1 MWHDD
6 GDGRRGPVLRSSAV
20 EGCVLARTLLGLLI
34 CGPAHALTLTQ
45 APLEAGG
52 YVEITV
58 TGATPMQPIY
68 VYAGDAGVGAGPCP
82 AELGGLCLDVA
93 GNPDTIASGFADGA
107 GVAILLGLIPVDRLG
122 DDLTTQAGQGGGG
135 VPLSATITE
144 TVASRSDLYGVWTA
158 GAADARLLGQNSN
171 DLAGAAVSGAG
182 DVDGDGFDDIL
193 IGARRADPNL
203 PDAGI
208 AYIVHGPVLGDFDL
222 ANAGARLMGEQAN
235 DYAGSRV
242 SDAGDVNGDGFADV
256 LVGAFGEDT
265 GGNMASASYLVLGP
279 MSGDIS
285 LTDAEAKFI
294 GEAAKD
300 HAMYGL
306 SDAGD
311 VNDDGFDDILIGAK
325 GNDEGG
331 NWAGAAYIVLGPVSG
346 DLDLAFADA
355 KMVGANTGD
364 QAGIRVSG
372 LEDTD
377 GDGFDDVLVGAHFN
391 DTAAQNAGVG
401 YVVNGPIRGHFSLDA
416 ADAVLIGEDLGDY
429 VGLRSSGGGDV
440 NGDGLS
446 DAFIGGFETGPVV
459 IQEQAST
466 GYLVHGFMVGDID
479 LATADAK
486 LMGVFATGLR
496 GLDVSDAG
504 DVNNDGFDDLLVGS
518 KFEDTGGS
526 NAGASYLVLGP
537 VSGTVDLELEADVRI
552 IGDLAG
558 DYVGFDI
565 SGVGDTDGDGYDDF
579 ILGAYGEDT
588 AAGSAGAGYLFLGA
602 P

>member
-1 MWHDD
+1 M
-6 GDGRRGPVLRSSAV
+6 
-20 EGCVLARTLLGLLI
+20 
-34 CGPAHALTLTQ
+34 
-45 APLEAGG
+45 
-52 YVEITV
+52 
-58 TGATPMQPIY
+58 
-68 VYAGDAGVGAGPCP
+68 
-82 AELGGLCLDVA
+82 
-93 GNPDTIASGFADGA
+93 
-107 GVAILLGLIPVDRLG
+107 
-122 DDLTTQAGQGGGG
+122 
-135 VPLSATITE
+135 
-144 TVASRSDLYGVWTA
+144 
-158 GAADARLLGQNSN
+158 
-171 DLAGAAVSGAG
+171 
-182 DVDGDGFDDIL
+182 
-193 IGARRADPNL
+193 
-203 PDAGI
+203 
-208 AYIVHGPVLGDFDL
+208 
-222 ANAGARLMGEQAN
+222 
-235 DYAGSRV
+235 
-242 SDAGDVNGDGFADV
+242 
-256 LVGAFGEDT
+256 
-265 GGNMASASYLVLGP
+265 
-279 MSGDIS
+279 
-285 LTDAEAKFI
+285 
-294 GEAAKD
+294 
-300 HAMYGL
+300 
-306 SDAGD
+306 
-311 VNDDGFDDILIGAK
+311 
-325 GNDEGG
+325 
-331 NWAGAAYIVLGPVSG
+331 
-346 DLDLAFADA
+346 
-355 KMVGANTGD
+355 
-364 QAGIRVSG
+364 
-372 LEDTD
+372 
-377 GDGFDDVLVGAHFN
+377 
-391 DTAAQNAGVG
+391 
-401 YVVNGPIRGHFSLDA
+401 
-416 ADAVLIGEDLGDY
+416 LIGEDLGDY

>member
-1 MWHDD
+1 
-6 GDGRRGPVLRSSAV
+6 VV
-20 EGCVLARTLLGLLI
+20 NTLLWSLL
-34 CGPAHALTLTQ
+34 CGSAHALTHSQ

-52 YVEITV
+52 YISVTV
-58 TGATPMQPIY
+58 TGATPGQP
-68 VYAGDAGVGAGPCP
+68 VYLYMGDAGIGAGPCP
-82 AELGGLCLDVA
+82 AELNGQCLDLA
-93 GNPDTIASGFADGA
+93 GNPDTVASGFADGA
-107 GVAILLGLIPVDRLG
+107 GVADLLAFVPVDRLG
-122 DDLTTQAGQGGGG
+122 VDLSTQAGEDGGG
-135 VPLSATITE
+135 VPLSAPVTVTVE
-144 TVASRSDLYGVWTA
+144 TRTSLYGMWTA
-158 GAADARLLGQNSN
+158 SAADARLLGENTN

-182 DVDGDGFDDIL
+182 DVNGDGFDDIL
-193 IGARRADPNL
+193 IGARRSDPGQ
-203 PDAGI
+203 PDAGV
-208 AYIVHGPVLGDFDL
+208 AYIVHGPVSGDFDL
-222 ANAGARLMGEQAN
+222 ANADARLMGERPD

-242 SDAGDVNGDGFADV
+242 SDAGDVNGDGFDDV
-256 LVGAFGEDT
+256 LVGSFGEDT

-279 MSGDIS
+279 MSGDID
-285 LTDAEAKFI
+285 LADAEAKFI

-325 GNDEGG
+325 GNDAGG
-331 NWAGAAYIVLGPVSG
+331 NWAGAAYIILGPVTG
-346 DLDLAFADA
+346 DVDLAFADA
-355 KMVGANTGD
+355 KMVGENND
-364 QAGIRVSG
+364 DRAGIRVSG

-391 DTAAQNAGVG
+391 DTVAQNAGVG
-401 YVVNGPIRGHFSLDA
+401 YIVNGPIRGTFSLGA
-416 ADAVLIGEDLGDY
+416 ADAILQGEDLGDY

-459 IQEQAST
+459 VQEQAST
-466 GYLVHGFMVGDID
+466 GYLVHGYMIGDID

-486 LMGVFATGLR
+486 LIGVFATGLR

-504 DVNNDGFDDLLVGS
+504 DVNGDGFDDLLVGS
-518 KFEDTGGS
+518 KFEDTSGS

-537 VSGTVDLELEADVRI
+537 VQGTVELEHEAEVRI
-552 IGDLAG
+552 LGDVFG
-558 DYVGFDI
+558 DFLGFDI
-565 SGVGDTDGDGYDDF
+565 SGVGDTNLDGFDDF

-588 AAGSAGAGYLFLGA
+588 AAASAGASYLFLGA